1 MQEEYYIKSLYP
13 LQDGILKLLKEIKI
27 PFYLTGGTALSR
39 HYFNHRYSDDLD
51 LFVNDDSHYGE
62 YVNIFNRSLIDLK
75 DEKKILVDTKDIIRT
90 EDYSQFLIKEPVE
103 EINLKIDLIN
113 DVAMHYGDFEFSDV
127 LGKVDSW
134 RNILSNKLSALYRN
148 EVKDVADIVEIAAH
162 KEFDWKELIFEAK
175 EKDSSIEPIY
185 ISNILNSFPV
195 SLLDKIKWVKKNNP
209 ALFMEKLQ
217 IITNDITLGKDNSL
231 FNKTL

>member
-1 MQEEYYIKSLYP
+1 M
-13 LQDGILKLLKEIKI
+13 
-27 PFYLTGGTALSR
+27 
-39 HYFNHRYSDDLD
+39 
-51 LFVNDDSHYGE
+51 
-62 YVNIFNRSLIDLK
+62 
-75 DEKKILVDTKDIIRT
+75 DTKDIIRT

-175 EKDSSIEPIY
+175 EKDSSIEPIN

>member
-1 MQEEYYIKSLYP
+1 M
-13 LQDGILKLLKEIKI
+13 
-27 PFYLTGGTALSR
+27 
-39 HYFNHRYSDDLD
+39 
-51 LFVNDDSHYGE
+51 
-62 YVNIFNRSLIDLK
+62 
-75 DEKKILVDTKDIIRT
+75 DTKDIIRN

-113 DVAMHYGDFEFSDV
+113 DVAVHYGDFEFSDV

-175 EKDSSIEPIY
+175 EKDSSIEPIN

-195 SLLDKIKWVKKNNP
+195 SLLDKIKWVKKINP
-209 ALFMEKLQ
+209 DLFMEKLQ
-217 IITNDITLGKDNSL
+217 IITNDITLGKENSL